1 MAKKDEDRELLQK
14 LRHALEVQEQLELEN
29 ARLQKE
35 MIAMEARV
43 DELRR
48 MSLGYAVT
56 GGDAPS
62 PAQRS
67 AVHEKIFR
75 AMTTKQH
82 VVMQCVLMGFS
93 NKEIEGR
100 MGVQENTVKTYVR
113 GMLGKFGLSSRH
125 QLEGEVSDALDGM
138 TDADYEAASGGLPK
152 TWARDWVKK
161 DPHKKLYYGK
171 TR

>member
-1 MAKKDEDRELLQK
+1 MATKDEDRELQSK
-14 LRHALEVQEQLELEN
+14 LKHALYMQEHLELEN

-48 MSLGYAVT
+48 MLAGGAVT

-82 VVMQCVLMGFS
+82 VVMQCVLLGLS

-125 QLEGEVSDALDGM
+125 QLEGEIKDALNSI

-171 TR
+171 TK

>member
-1 MAKKDEDRELLQK
+1 MATKEDRELK
-14 LRHALEVQEQLELEN
+14 LELKRALEHQEHLELVN
-29 ARLQKE
+29 DRLQKE
-35 MIAMEARV
+35 LFAMEARV

-48 MSLGYAVT
+48 MLAGGAVT

-82 VVMQCVLMGFS
+82 VVMQCVLLGLS
-93 NKEIEGR
+93 NKEIETR

-125 QLEGEVSDALDGM
+125 QLEGEVKDALNSI
-138 TDADYEAASGGLPK
+138 TDADYEAASSGLPK

-171 TR
+171 TK